1 MSQLYNFQIS
11 SLYDE
16 EIDLSQ
22 LKEKVVLI
30 VNTASK
36 CGLTPQYDGLEK
48 LHQQYKEQGLVVL
61 GAPCN
66 QFGRQE
72 PGGASEIAS
81 FCLINY
87 GVSFQITEKIKVN
100 GSSAHPLFK
109 WLKKESGGLLPI
121 IKWNFTKFLL
131 DKDGNLIK
139 RFSPKTLPKDI
150 ESYIVKALK

>member
-48 LHQQYKEQGLVVL
+48 LHQQL
-61 GAPCN
+61 
-66 QFGRQE
+66 
-72 PGGASEIAS
+72 
-81 FCLINY
+81 
-87 GVSFQITEKIKVN
+87 
-100 GSSAHPLFK
+100 
-109 WLKKESGGLLPI
+109 
-121 IKWNFTKFLL
+121 
-131 DKDGNLIK
+131 
-139 RFSPKTLPKDI
+139 
-150 ESYIVKALK
+150 